1 MTQAAKQTVTQ
12 TVTHV
17 VARPFDRVLVVY
29 NPRSTGDGPGNAEE
43 LRAQLA
49 QRLPGTSVQL
59 AQTQHSRHG
68 EELAERA
75 VTEHPATL
83 VVSAS
88 GDGGYH
94 EVVNGVMRARRRL
107 PGAGACAVLASGNAN
122 DHANAVQERPLVE
135 AIVAGAV
142 SRMDLLQVVIDGRE
156 PRYAHS
162 YVGLGIT
169 PVVAVEL
176 NQHDLDAVKESLL
189 AVRSVWRYRPL
200 GIVHDGRSVELDSLV
215 FANIDRMAKY
225 ATLSL
230 DSSPTDGVYETL
242 LIPHRSKL
250 KLLASVLRL
259 VRGKHEVVSRHEP
272 YTFTTATPMPVQMDG
287 EVHRVDAGAEVVV
300 SCAPAAVT
308 VVR

>member
-1 MTQAAKQTVTQ
+1 VTQATSQA
-12 TVTHV
+12 
-17 VARPFDRVLVVY
+17 ARRFDRVVVIC

-43 LRAQLA
+43 LRAQLTR
-49 QRLPGTSVQL
+49 RLPGTAVHL
-59 AQTQHSRHG
+59 AQTTRAGHG
-68 EELAERA
+68 EELAEAA
-75 VTEHPATL
+75 VVENPATL
-83 VVSAS
+83 VVAAS

-94 EVVNGVMRARRRL
+94 EVVNGVMQARRRR

-135 AIVAGAV
+135 AIVAGVV
-142 SRMDLLQVVIDGRE
+142 SPMDLLEVLVDGRE

-169 PVVAVEL
+169 PVVAVEFNRHEL
-176 NQHDLDAVKESLL
+176 NAVKESFL

-200 GIVHDGRSVELDSLV
+200 NITHEGRGIELDSLV

-225 ATLSL
+225 AVLSRR
-230 DSSPTDGVYETL
+230 SSPTDGTYETQ
-242 LIPHRSKL
+242 LIRHRNRL
-250 KLLASVLRL
+250 TLLASVLRV
-259 VRGKHEVVSRHEP
+259 VRGTHEVVSREAP

-287 EVHRVDAGAEVVV
+287 EVHQVGACARIAVA
-300 SCAPAAVT
+300 CAPAAVS